1 MGVGG
6 RVAET
11 IRKKIVDPALF
22 ADDPA
27 ILMLGMTSALV
38 GSSIYMTFA
47 TKLGM
52 PVSTTHSTMGGVI
65 GMAIATVGAENLDWG
80 WNGISQVFAAWAI
93 APALAG
99 AFGAV
104 IFSITKYGVMMRKN
118 PVKAALVSVPFYF
131 ALTTG
136 LLVSEYI
143 LDFPLNFA
151 TWTRL
156 SRLTCVQCSSSGR
169 ELPLVWTQAML

>member
-6 RVAET
+6 RVADT

-27 ILMLGMTSALV
+27 VLMLGMTSALV
-38 GSSIYMTFA
+38 GSSIYMTIA

-104 IFSITKYGVMMRKN
+104 IFSITKYGVMKRKN

-131 ALTTG
+131 ALTSG
-136 LLVSEYI
+136 LLVSKYI
-143 LDFPLNFA
+143 LIYLIFSIALRIQL
-151 TWTRL
+151 RL
-156 SRLTCVQCSSSGR
+156 ICL
-169 ELPLVWTQAML
+169 

>member
-6 RVAET
+6 RVADT
-11 IRKKIVDPALF
+11 IRKKIVDPSLF

-38 GSSIYMTFA
+38 GSSIYMTIA
-47 TKLGM
+47 TKWGM

-65 GMAIATVGAENLDWG
+65 GMAIATVGGENLDWG

-99 AFGAV
+99 AFGAI
-104 IFSITKYGVMMRKN
+104 IFSITKYGVMKRKN

-131 ALTTG
+131 ALTSG
-136 LLVSEYI
+136 LLVSTYSLI
-143 LDFPLNFA
+143 YLFRLNGS
-151 TWTRL
+151 RMQL
-156 SRLTCVQCSSSGR
+156 RLTC
-169 ELPLVWTQAML
+169 L